1 MGGNAS
7 ANKADRDILL
17 AGQAN
22 GRCDRGTQNE
32 AKQGQRMGDVK
43 RMRKLLAI
51 LQAVASVILAGVV
64 IVAGCMATFVVLWLI
79 LQALAC

>member
-1 MGGNAS
+1 MGGDVDTD
-7 ANKADRDILL
+7 KAYGDILP

-43 RMRKLLAI
+43 RMKKLLAI

-64 IVAGCMATFVVLWLI
+64 IVAGCMATFVVLWLM

>member
-1 MGGNAS
+1 MGGDVDTD
-7 ANKADRDILL
+7 KKDRDILP
-17 AGQAN
+17 AGQAV

-51 LQAVASVILAGVV
+51 LQTVVSVILAGVV
-64 IVAGCMATFVVLWLI
+64 IVAGCMATFVVLWLM

>member
-1 MGGNAS
+1 
-7 ANKADRDILL
+7 
-17 AGQAN
+17 
-22 GRCDRGTQNE
+22 
-32 AKQGQRMGDVK
+32 MGDVK

-64 IVAGCMATFVVLWLI
+64 IVAGCMATFVVLWLM

>member
-7 ANKADRDILL
+7 ANKADRDILP

-51 LQAVASVILAGVV
+51 LQTVVSVILAGVV